1 MDRPVVDVA
10 VLVSIHAPT
19 WGATA
24 QQRHTE
30 RLSGFQSTRP
40 RGARLHG
47 LWIRRTHRQS
57 FNPRAHVG
65 RDNNVRIFGP
75 SIAVSIH
82 APTWGAT
89 TFSFNPRAHVGR
101 DRVET
106 DLFPFIQVSIHAPTW
121 GATATAAKTTAQE
134 KVSIHAPTWG
144 ATQSHRKQG
153 DGRAVSIHAPT
164 WGATDSRKKQQHKK
178 KFQSTRPR
186 GARPIWLFIVVGIN
200 RFQSTRPRGARPNH
214 LLA

>member
-1 MDRPVVDVA
+1 MA
-10 VLVSIHAPT
+10 CGF
-19 WGATA
+19 GA
-24 QQRHTE
+24 H
-30 RLSGFQSTRP
+30 
-40 RGARLHG
+40 
-47 LWIRRTHRQS
+47 I
-57 FNPRAHVG
+57 
-65 RDNNVRIFGP
+65 DK
-75 SIAVSIH
+75 VSIH

-89 TFSFNPRAHVGR
+89 TTSGYSAPVLQFQSTRPRGARPRTRSQSSCSFSFNPRAHVGR